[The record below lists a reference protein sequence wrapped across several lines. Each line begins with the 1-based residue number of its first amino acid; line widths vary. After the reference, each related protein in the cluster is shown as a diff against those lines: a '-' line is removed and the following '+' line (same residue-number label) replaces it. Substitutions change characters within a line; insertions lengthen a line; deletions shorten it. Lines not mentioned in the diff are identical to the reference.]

1 VPRHSVRG
9 IPRHGPAQT
18 VSDERLRIV
27 TAPPSTW
34 KPLAGLGKASQN
46 PNMIDLRAVDKAAV
60 HAAFTEAFADYAMS
74 SSGLTEERLLLRM
87 EKNAVDYGL
96 SVGAYDGGP
105 IVGFTLIGVDSWG
118 GALTAYDA
126 VTGIVPAFRGQGL
139 AQRMFD
145 HALPA
150 LRERG
155 VERFSLEVLQQNEP
169 AISAYQKS
177 GFEIT
182 RQLRSYTADAA
193 ILSLSPASADASAWD
208 VQPIGA
214 RTFALVVQDADW
226 LPSFENRFSA
236 VERIPNDVI
245 LAGVFDGDRCV
256 GVAAYSPPMRWLL
269 ALVVCRSH
277 RRRGV
282 GRALLARVA
291 ADLPEGVTRLA
302 VINVDASDE
311 GMIAFVG
318 ALGFGSLV
326 NQFEMARPI

>member
-1 VPRHSVRG
+1 
-9 IPRHGPAQT
+9 
-18 VSDERLRIV
+18 
-27 TAPPSTW
+27 
-34 KPLAGLGKASQN
+34 
-46 PNMIDLRAVDKAAV
+46 MIDLRAVVDRGAV
-60 HAAFTEAFADYAMS
+60 HVAFTEAFADYAMT

-87 EKNAVDYGL
+87 EKNAVDYDL
-96 SVGAYDGGP
+96 SVGAYDGGR

-118 GALTAYDA
+118 GAVTAYDA
-126 VTGIVPAFRGQGL
+126 GTGIVPAFRGQGL
-139 AQRMFD
+139 VRRMFD

-169 AISAYQKS
+169 AIRAYRKS

-182 RQLRSYTADAA
+182 RQLRSYATDAA
-193 ILSLSPASADASAWD
+193 ILFHSPTSADASAWN
-208 VQPIGA
+208 VQPIGT

-236 VERIPNDVI
+236 VERIPNDVT
-245 LAGVFDGDRCV
+245 LVGAFDGDRCV
-256 GVAAYSPPMRWLL
+256 GVAAYSPPLRWLL

-282 GRALLARVA
+282 GRALLAHVA
-291 ADLPEGVTRLA
+291 SHLPEGVTRLA

-318 ALGFGSLV
+318 ALGFGPLV
-326 NQFEMARPI
+326 DQFEMARPI

>member
-1 VPRHSVRG
+1 
-9 IPRHGPAQT
+9 
-18 VSDERLRIV
+18 
-27 TAPPSTW
+27 
-34 KPLAGLGKASQN
+34 
-46 PNMIDLRAVDKAAV
+46 MIDLRAVDKAAV

-87 EKNAVDYGL
+87 EKNAVDYDL
-96 SVGAYDGGP
+96 SVGAYDDGRM
-105 IVGFTLIGVDSWG
+105 VGFTLLGVDSWG

-126 VTGIVPAFRGQGL
+126 GTGIVPPFRGRGL
-139 AQRMFD
+139 VRRMFD

-155 VERFSLEVLQQNEP
+155 VERFSLEVLQQNEA
-169 AISAYQKS
+169 AIRSYRKS

-182 RQLRSYTADAA
+182 RQLRSYAADAA
-193 ILSLSPASADASAWD
+193 ILFHSPTSADASAWD

-214 RTFALVVQDADW
+214 RTFGLVVQDADW

-236 VERIPNDVI
+236 VERIPNDVTLI
-245 LAGVFDGDRCV
+245 GAFDGGRCV
-256 GVAAYSPPMRWLL
+256 GVAAYSPPLRWFLT
-269 ALVVCRSH
+269 LVVCRSH

-282 GRALLARVA
+282 GRTLLAHVA
-291 ADLPEGVTRLA
+291 ARLPAGVTGLA

-318 ALGFGSLV
+318 ALGFGPLV
-326 NQFEMARPI
+326 DQFEMARPT

>member
-1 VPRHSVRG
+1 MVG
-9 IPRHGPAQT
+9 
-18 VSDERLRIV
+18 LR
-27 TAPPSTW
+27 T
-34 KPLAGLGKASQN
+34 L
-46 PNMIDLRAVDKAAV
+46 DKAGV
-60 HAAFTEAFADYAMS
+60 HAAFTEAFADYAMT

-96 SVGAYDGGP
+96 SVGAYDGGR

-118 GALTAYDA
+118 GAVTAYDA
-126 VTGIVPAFRGQGL
+126 GTGIVPAFRGQGL
-139 AQRMFD
+139 ARRMFD
-145 HALPA
+145 HVLPV

-169 AISAYQKS
+169 AIRAYRKS

-182 RQLRSYTADAA
+182 RQLRSYAADAA
-193 ILSLSPASADASAWD
+193 ILSHSPTSADASAWD

-236 VERIPNDVI
+236 VERIPNDVT
-245 LAGVFDGDRCV
+245 LVGAFDGGRCV
-256 GVAAYSPPMRWLL
+256 GVAAYSPPLRWLL

-291 ADLPEGVTRLA
+291 ADLPAGVTRLA

-318 ALGFGSLV
+318 ALGFGPLV
-326 NQFEMARPI
+326 DQFEMARPI